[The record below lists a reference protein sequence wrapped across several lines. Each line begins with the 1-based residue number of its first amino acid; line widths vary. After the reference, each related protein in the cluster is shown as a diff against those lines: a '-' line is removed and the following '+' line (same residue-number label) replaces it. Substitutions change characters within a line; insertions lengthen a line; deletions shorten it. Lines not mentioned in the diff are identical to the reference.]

1 MAGGGHRYSASQKEY
16 EAAMLEWDSKKLM
29 ECVNTAEA
37 ILSSRLQI
45 LKQGQEG
52 HPESEAIE
60 DALRIFDFFSALS
73 YTIRADR
80 KNAAVWDEYQP
91 TSLPLATLPRLR
103 HPKNGRGLERKS
115 GS

>member
-29 ECVNTAEA
+29 ERVNTAEA

-60 DALRIFDFFSALS
+60 DALRIFDFFSASS

-80 KNAAVWDEYQP
+80 KMLQFGMN
-91 TSLPLATLPRLR
+91 TSPLRCHWPLSLVFVTPRTVVA
-103 HPKNGRGLERKS
+103 
-115 GS
+115 